1 MKEIQIKMQERISE
15 MSKDKV
21 LFRVELDR
29 DEVFK
34 IYLESFPE
42 DNRQYYN
49 CNCCKSFLRQYGRI
63 IAIRNNQV
71 ETIWDF
77 EPTEEYREAVTNLR
91 KYVKSLPISGAFF
104 SDNVKCGVEK
114 NFDSKREVVWDHFF
128 MKIDRK
134 HVLLD
139 SGSKESNIRSS
150 KDVFKRSLEELTEDS
165 VSTVLELIDQNSLY
179 RGNEYKKMLS
189 DFQKMQKSFK
199 KVPNDLKDNFCWENS
214 VKNDSVSRIRNSA
227 IGTLLIDLTSGMD
240 LDRAVSRFEKVV
252 APTNYKRPKALVTPR
267 MVEEAQK
274 KLEEM
279 GMTGSLF
286 RRQLSDR
293 DLNVNNTIFVSRSS
307 KSKIANVFDEIKED
321 ELVNPKSLSKVEEIS
336 IEKFLEN
343 VVPKAKSIR
352 ALVENSHL
360 NNFSTLVGPKEE
372 DDKSMFK
379 WDNNFSWSYTGGV
392 ADSIKERVKKAGG
405 NVSGRVRVSL
415 SWSNYDDLDLHVIN
429 PYSYE
434 IYFGNKGSMA
444 DCGGMLDVDMNANI
458 GTTREPVENI
468 FWENTIKEGRYK
480 VIVNNFCRREMDN
493 QGFEVEIE
501 YDGESQIFSFDSNDV
516 NKRTIF
522 SFDYSKRDGL
532 KIIGNK
538 NSISKYN
545 QKEKWGVKTG
555 RFHPVK
561 AVTLSPNYWGSNK
574 TGNKHYFFFLD
585 KCENDEKI
593 RPFYNEFLNQELNDN
608 RKVFEI
614 LGSKIEVEE
623 SNSQL
628 SGLGFSET
636 QRNHLFVEVEGKFKR
651 VLKVT
656 F

>member
-1 MKEIQIKMQERISE
+1 MKEIQIKMQDRISE

-49 CNCCKSFLRQYGRI
+49 CNCCKSFLRQYGGI

-104 SDNVKCGVEK
+104 SDNAKCGVEK

-139 SGSKESNIRSS
+139 SGSKESGIRSS

-179 RGNEYKKMLS
+179 RGNEYKKILS

-199 KVPNDLKDNFCWENS
+199 EVPNDLKDNFCWENS

-429 PYSYE
+429 PNNYE
-434 IYFGNKGSMA
+434 IYFGNKGRKA
-444 DCGGMLDVDMNANI
+444 NCGGMLDVDMNAGG

-480 VIVNNFCRREMDN
+480 VIVNNYRQREMNN

-501 YDGESQIFSFDSNDV
+501 YDGESQVFSFDSNKV
-516 NKRTIF
+516 YREKIF
-522 SFDYSKRDGL
+522 SFDYSEKDGL
-532 KIIGNK
+532 KIVGNK